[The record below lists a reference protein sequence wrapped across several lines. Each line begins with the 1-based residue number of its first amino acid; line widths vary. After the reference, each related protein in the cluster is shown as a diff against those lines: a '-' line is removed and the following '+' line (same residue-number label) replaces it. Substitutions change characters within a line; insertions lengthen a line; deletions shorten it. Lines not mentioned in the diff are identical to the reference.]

1 MPRAHLIHASFIIML
16 ILGHIGCSKPSVPT
30 PLPEEAD
37 RITDAQVV
45 GDAGIVADAATPPQA
60 ESTTLEAKQV
70 LEKALEAWVFGESC
84 TKFQETNPEIRVS
97 DERSSLKPFG
107 NPCIE
112 SRLGDLDKATIDL
125 LEYKIGPARQTPDG
139 KFHTFM
145 VLLTL
150 QGGDRETFTRN
161 VEYRVMPFLNSDTKW
176 FVQGVPVDRR

>member
-1 MPRAHLIHASFIIML
+1 MPRAHLICKCFIATV
-16 ILGHIGCSKPSVPT
+16 ILGYSGCSKPSVPSQPQESGT
-30 PLPEEAD
+30 RTADASTSTEAD
-37 RITDAQVV
+37 VDTE
-45 GDAGIVADAATPPQA
+45 AATIPQDK
-60 ESTTLEAKQV
+60 SSSVQAKEI
-70 LEKALEAWVFGESC
+70 LEKTLEAWVFGESC
-84 TKFQETNPEIRVS
+84 TKFQEANPEIRVS

-107 NPCIE
+107 KPCIE
-112 SRLGDLDKATIDL
+112 SRLGNLDKATIDL

-150 QGGDRETFTRN
+150 QGGERETFTRN